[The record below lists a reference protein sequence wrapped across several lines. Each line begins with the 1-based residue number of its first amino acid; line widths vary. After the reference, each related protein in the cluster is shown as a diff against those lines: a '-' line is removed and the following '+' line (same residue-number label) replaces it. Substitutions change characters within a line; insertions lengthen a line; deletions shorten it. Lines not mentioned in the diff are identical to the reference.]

1 MSFSLSSLK
10 KNKPQIKT
18 DETDQKYRGS
28 VSSVLSV
35 ATSRQLSTTKA
46 YRTLSW
52 SVFEFILNRWFH

>member
-35 ATSRQLSTTKA
+35 ATSGQQSTT
-46 YRTLSW
+46 S
-52 SVFEFILNRWFH
+52 